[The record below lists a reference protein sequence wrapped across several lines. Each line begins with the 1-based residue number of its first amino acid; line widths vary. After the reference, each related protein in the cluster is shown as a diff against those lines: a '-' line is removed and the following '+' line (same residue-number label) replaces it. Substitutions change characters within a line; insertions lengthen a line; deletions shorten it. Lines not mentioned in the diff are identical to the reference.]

1 MRKCIQN
8 TQPKLVIMINGSVTE
23 SKLVLLT
30 ARQANKLTDE
40 LLGKGIVTL
49 FIKPADWEDGGLGS
63 QRTMFPKLNSS
74 LLLY

>member
-49 FIKPADWEDGGLGS
+49 FIKPAD
-63 QRTMFPKLNSS
+63 
-74 LLLY
+74 